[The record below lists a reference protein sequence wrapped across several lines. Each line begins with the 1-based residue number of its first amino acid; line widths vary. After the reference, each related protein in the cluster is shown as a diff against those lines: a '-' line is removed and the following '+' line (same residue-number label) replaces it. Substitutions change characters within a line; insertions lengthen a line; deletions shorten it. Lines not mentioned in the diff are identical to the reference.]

1 MNDIL
6 QELHIEPHYTTNI
19 NLKFGDRL
27 LITDK
32 NIDLL
37 RPYLSEYKWRS
48 GHKLTDKP
56 FYRPDIII
64 TIDEGCHYY
73 DLYDEDIP
81 ELTNIKYYI
90 PIDL

>member
-6 QELHIEPHYTTNI
+6 QELDIEPSYTTKL

-37 RPYLSEYKWRS
+37 TPYLSKYKWRS
-48 GHKLTDKP
+48 GNKLTDKP
-56 FYRPDIII
+56 FYKPDIII
-64 TIDEGCHYY
+64 TLAEGCHYY
-73 DLYDEDIP
+73 NFDDEDIP

>member
-6 QELHIEPHYTTNI
+6 QELHIEPSYTTKL
-19 NLKFGDRL
+19 NLKFSDRL
-27 LITDK
+27 LITGK

-37 RPYLSEYKWRS
+37 TPYLSKYKWRS

-64 TIDEGCHYY
+64 TLAEGCHYY
-73 DLYDEDIP
+73 DLDDNEVPNI
-81 ELTNIKYYI
+81 TNIKYYI